1 MEEREG
7 PYGITGVVG
16 AAVFG
21 VGVLIILLSTT
32 LPCASG
38 HLGVFHLQGGN
49 LVLRWSFAMKVLSE
63 FAVIAKTWNLNFWFP
78 GQMSIWAEGKT

>member
-1 MEEREG
+1 MEEGEG

-16 AAVFG
+16 AAFFG

-38 HLGVFHLQGGN
+38 HLGLSAFRKGTRSCDDT
-49 LVLRWSFAMKVLSE
+49 LR
-63 FAVIAKTWNLNFWFP
+63 
-78 GQMSIWAEGKT
+78 